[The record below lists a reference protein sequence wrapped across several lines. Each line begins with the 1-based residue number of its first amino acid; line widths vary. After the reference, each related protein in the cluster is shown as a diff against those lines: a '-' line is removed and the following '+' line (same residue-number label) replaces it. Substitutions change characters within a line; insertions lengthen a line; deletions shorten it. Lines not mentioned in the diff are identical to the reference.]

1 VAKDRWG
8 LAVRPINTFD
18 QAQGFREFLTD
29 AFGEGKEVLVSSMT
43 NDGSVYCILNLIAC
57 QEVFPPKKAKE
68 QAILKPSTLDFNVN
82 SSDAKSYRGRAV
94 GMCLCGSAYVV
105 DKDQLDFGVV
115 VGGTSL
121 FRPQAR
127 LAPSNITPSREPN
140 EYHAW
145 ITVTGQVLEKSL
157 DKLKQLVLHQ
167 VHFRPGQTT
176 VSSRRSQ
183 LTNLGGDCESDGRGV
198 DETRM

>member
-1 VAKDRWG
+1 MW
-8 LAVRPINTFD
+8 
-18 QAQGFREFLTD
+18 
-29 AFGEGKEVLVSSMT
+29 
-43 NDGSVYCILNLIAC
+43 
-57 QEVFPPKKAKE
+57 
-68 QAILKPSTLDFNVN
+68 
-82 SSDAKSYRGRAV
+82 
-94 GMCLCGSAYVV
+94 LCGSAYVV

-127 LAPSNITPSREPN
+127 FAPSNIIPSREPN

-145 ITVTGQVLEKSL
+145 ITVTGQVLQKPL
-157 DKLKQLVLHQ
+157 DQLKQLVLHQ

-176 VSSRRSQ
+176 VSSWRSQ
-183 LTNLGGDCESDGRGV
+183 LTNLGGDCENGGRGV